1 MLYSNLY
8 PDSKLKITQLQE
20 QFHNANEITNVVGW
34 KRQFLQK
41 MRQFYDG
48 NSSKPL

>member
-20 QFHNANEITNVVGW
+20 QFHNANEITNVVGRKRHLPRK
-34 KRQFLQK
+34 KRQF
-41 MRQFYDG
+41 
-48 NSSKPL
+48 